1 MRQKGFVPAI
11 FYGRSAENMLL
22 AVKND
27 ELVKL
32 HKDKKD
38 HAFIKLIIDDGG
50 NKKIEKL
57 SLIKELQVQP
67 LTGKF
72 YHADFYEVDMKHKLT
87 IDVSLRF
94 IGKAIGVENGGELQ
108 HIKREVKVSCLPANL
123 PDHIDV
129 DVSALDI
136 GDSIKVKEL
145 KLAEGITVLDPPDAA
160 VAAVAVIKVIKA
172 TPEEE
177 EVAAEEGAAAAAS
190 SGSWP
195 TAKHRQ
201 QKEKDCPEK
210 KKKRKNKT
218 IAINNW
224 ARENVSLYFS
234 KNFFRAHKREGA
246 SDVLDCWFGKS
257 GKSLSGYKTQHRV
270 YGFGKTGR

>member
-1 MRQKGFVPAI
+1 MEITELAAQVRKEHKKGPARRLRQQGFVPAI
-11 FYGRSAENMLL
+11 FYGRSAENILL
-22 AVKND
+22 AVNNK
-27 ELVKL
+27 ELLKL

-38 HAFIKLIIDDGG
+38 HSFIKLIIDDGDK
-50 NKKIEKL
+50 KKIEKL

-87 IDVSLRF
+87 FEVSLRF
-94 IGKAIGVENGGELQ
+94 TGKAIGVENGGELQ

-145 KLAEGITVLDPPDAA
+145 KLAEGMTILDPPDAA
-160 VAAVAVIKVIKA
+160 VAAVAVIKVVKA

-177 EVAAEEGAAAAAS
+177 EAAAAAVAAAAE
-190 SGSWP
+190 GATP
-195 TAKHRQ
+195 EAPAAEEKTE
-201 QKEKDCPEK
+201 KEKEK
-210 KKKRKNKT
+210 EKEK
-218 IAINNW
+218 
-224 ARENVSLYFS
+224 
-234 KNFFRAHKREGA
+234 
-246 SDVLDCWFGKS
+246 
-257 GKSLSGYKTQHRV
+257 
-270 YGFGKTGR
+270 